1 MHAVRDLLLTTVAIE
16 DLYPTQIT
24 VGMREV
30 RAKRKHWRS
39 VGRKY
44 EFLGRH
50 LIPVIKGPLSQ
61 YYAPNP

>member
-30 RAKRKHWRS
+30 AAKRK
-39 VGRKY
+39 
-44 EFLGRH
+44 
-50 LIPVIKGPLSQ
+50 Q
-61 YYAPNP
+61 Y